1 MAMDRVTKSF
11 NQALAALNNHDLT
24 RAEERFRKVIQADKS
39 HVPALNLLTVV
50 LTGMGRFA
58 EAEPFIARA
67 ITLNR
72 NSDVSFYNYGLICKE
87 LGKHQQAYEQFSE
100 ALKLNPNVPETWNN
114 RGTISNGRQDYEAAL
129 SDFDRA
135 IDLNASYAE
144 AHVNRG
150 KSLLLLKRYDEALA
164 AYDKA
169 LSIKPD
175 LAEAWLGRGN
185 VSAALRHHE
194 HTLPALERALSLKP
208 DLAQAWLARGDALLD
223 LSRYDQALTSFDRA
237 LSLEP
242 KLGEAWFGRGAG
254 LTAMNRH
261 EDAFAAYNRALSL
274 NPDLAMAEGARLHA
288 KMRCCD
294 WSDYRVECEHL
305 IASVRSGVLAAQ
317 PFHLLAVDCSGGD
330 LLRCAETFSEIRF
343 PAVMHRSPESG
354 SSDGRKIRLAY
365 MSSDFREHA
374 TSHLM
379 AGLFEAHDRAKF
391 DVIALSAA
399 PDDRSQIR
407 KRLEQSFTDFIDV
420 SGLTDDQAAAQ
431 LARSAIDILVDLNGF
446 TRAARTGI
454 LRYRPAPIQ
463 VNYLGYPGTMA
474 SSFIE
479 YIIADQIVIPADDRQ
494 FYREKVVWLPHSYQ
508 ANDRKRDIANR
519 KLSRQDYGLPES
531 AFVFCCFNGSYKI
544 NPDMFDCWMAI
555 LTRSPGSVLWLL
567 KDGETVP
574 DNLRREARQRG
585 VAPDRLVFAER
596 APPADHL
603 ARHCLADL
611 FLDTLPCNAHTT
623 ASDALWAGLPV
634 LTRIGQ
640 TFAGRVA
647 ASLLNAAGLPELITH
662 SRDEYE
668 TLALELVTNRERLLN
683 IRKRLETNRLTEPL
697 FDTALFA
704 RHIEAAY
711 EEMFRR
717 HRAGFPPDDID
728 LQDLAAVSA

>member
-1 MAMDRVTKSF
+1 MTIERVTKSF
-11 NQALAALNNHDLT
+11 NDALSALNRRDL
-24 RAEERFRKVIQADKS
+24 RQAEEKFRKVIQADPS

-50 LTGMGRFA
+50 LVSLGRFA
-58 EAEPFIARA
+58 DAERFIAKA
-67 ITLNR
+67 VALNR
-72 NSDVSFYNYGLICKE
+72 TSDVSFYNYGVISKE

-114 RGTISNGRQDYEAAL
+114 RGTASNGLQHYEAAL

-135 IDLNASYAE
+135 IGLSEQYAE
-144 AHVNRG
+144 AHTNRG
-150 KSLLLLKRYDEALA
+150 KALLLLKRHDDALA

-185 VSAALRHHE
+185 VSRALCHHKDAVAAY
-194 HTLPALERALSLKP
+194 ERALSIKS
-208 DLAQAWLARGDALLD
+208 DLAQGWLDHGDTVLD
-223 LSRYDQALTSFDRA
+223 LGRYDEALASFDKA
-237 LSLEP
+237 LALEP

-261 EDAFAAYNRALSL
+261 EDAFAAYDRALSL

-288 KMRCCD
+288 KMRCCN
-294 WSDYRVECEHL
+294 WSDYRAECEHL
-305 IASVRSGVLAAQ
+305 VASVRSGALAAQ

-330 LLRCAETFSEIRF
+330 QLRCAETLSERRLPPI
-343 PAVMHRSPESG
+343 MHRSAEPG
-354 SSDGRKIRLAY
+354 PSDGRKIRLAY
-365 MSSDFREHA
+365 LSSDLREHA

-379 AGLFEAHDRAKF
+379 AGLFEAHDRTKF
-391 DVIALSAA
+391 DVIALSTA
-399 PDDRSQIR
+399 PDDRSEIR

-420 SGLTDDQAAAQ
+420 SGLTDDQAAAR

-454 LRYRPAPIQ
+454 LRHRPAPIQ

-474 SSFIE
+474 VSFVD
-479 YIIADQIVIPADDRQ
+479 YIIADQTVVPGDDKP

-508 ANDRKRDIANR
+508 ANDRKREITNR
-519 KLSRQDYGLPES
+519 TLSRQDHGLPES
-531 AFVFCCFNGSYKI
+531 AFVFCCFNNSYKI
-544 NPDMFDCWMAI
+544 SPAIFDCWMAI
-555 LTRSPGSVLWLL
+555 LMQSPGSVLWLL
-567 KDGETVP
+567 QDTETAVK
-574 DNLRREARQRG
+574 NLRREASQRG
-585 VAPDRLVFAER
+585 VDPDRLIFAER
-596 APPADHL
+596 ARPADHL
-603 ARHCLADL
+603 ARHRLADL

-647 ASLLNAAGLPELITH
+647 ASLLNAVGLPELITH
-662 SRDEYE
+662 SRQAYE
-668 TLALELVTNRERLLN
+668 TLALELVNDRERLSS
-683 IRKRLETNRLTEPL
+683 IRDRLEKNRLTKPL
-697 FDTALFA
+697 FDTELFA

-711 EEMFRR
+711 EAMFRR
-717 HRAGFPPDDID
+717 HQAGLPPDDITIQP
-728 LQDLAAVSA
+728 LRAASA

>member
-1 MAMDRVTKSF
+1 MTIERVTKSF
-11 NQALAALNNHDLT
+11 NDALSALNRRDL
-24 RAEERFRKVIQADKS
+24 RQAEEKFRKVIRADKS

-67 ITLNR
+67 VTLNR
-72 NSDVSFYNYGLICKE
+72 KSDVSFYNYGLICKE

-100 ALKLNPNVPETWNN
+100 ALKLNPNVPDTWNN
-114 RGTISNGRQDYEAAL
+114 RGTISNALHDYEAAL

-135 IDLNASYAE
+135 IGLNASYAE
-144 AHVNRG
+144 AHANRG

-185 VSAALRHHE
+185 VSAALHHHE
-194 HTLPALERALSLKP
+194 DTLPALERALSLKP

-223 LSRYDQALTSFDRA
+223 LGRYDQALTSFDRA

-242 KLGEAWFGRGAG
+242 KLEEAWFGSGAG

-261 EDAFAAYNRALSL
+261 EEAFAAYDRALSL

-288 KMRCCD
+288 KMRCCN

-305 IASVRSGVLAAQ
+305 VASVRSGVLAAL

-330 LLRCAETFSEIRF
+330 LLRCAETFSERRF
-343 PAVMHRSPESG
+343 PPIMHRSPEPG

-365 MSSDFREHA
+365 LSSDLREHA

-399 PDDRSQIR
+399 PDDRSPIR
-407 KRLEQSFTDFIDV
+407 QRLEQSFTDFIDV

-454 LRYRPAPIQ
+454 LRHRPASIQ
-463 VNYLGYPGTMA
+463 VNYLGYPGTMGA
-474 SSFIE
+474 SFVD
-479 YIIADQIVIPADDRQ
+479 YIIADQTVVPGDDKP

-508 ANDRKRDIANR
+508 ANDRKREITNR
-519 KLSRQDYGLPES
+519 TLSRQDHGLPAS

-544 NPDMFDCWMAI
+544 SPDMFDCWMAI

-567 KDGETVP
+567 KDGETAP
-574 DNLRREARQRG
+574 DNMRREARQRG
-585 VAPDRLVFAER
+585 VDPDRLIFAER
-596 APPADHL
+596 ARPADHL
-603 ARHCLADL
+603 ARHGLADL

-647 ASLLNAAGLPELITH
+647 ASLLNAVGLPELITH
-662 SRDEYE
+662 SRHAYE
-668 TLALELVTNRERLLN
+668 TLALELVNDRERLSSV
-683 IRKRLETNRLTEPL
+683 RDRLEKNRLTKPL
-697 FDTALFA
+697 FDTALFT

-711 EEMFRR
+711 EAMFRR
-717 HRAGFPPDDID
+717 HQAGLPPDDITIQP
-728 LQDLAAVSA
+728 LPAASA